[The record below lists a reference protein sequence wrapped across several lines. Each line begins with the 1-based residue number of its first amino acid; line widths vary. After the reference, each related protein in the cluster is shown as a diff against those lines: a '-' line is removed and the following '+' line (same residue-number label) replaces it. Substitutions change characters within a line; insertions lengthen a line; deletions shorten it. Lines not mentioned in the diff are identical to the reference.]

1 MIGNDFKDL
10 IMPTTD
16 TMHNKSLILTIVLLC
31 FGYFIDFYDLTIFSA
46 CYTNVIKDLFHITNS
61 IEIQHLYLTISNWYT
76 VGIILGAITF
86 GILGD
91 KFGRSYIIRYSILI
105 YSIAII
111 LSVFTKSIFFFTFLR
126 FVSGFGLATEFATS
140 SVLIAELLSTK
151 NTTTA
156 TKLLYLSGI
165 LGGICAVYIG
175 NKFSWQIMFIFGGI
189 IGIILYVFRKQ
200 ILESRLF
207 LLAQNQSPGNFLLLI
222 NSPGQFIKLL
232 KLFIIIV
239 PFNFIITAMFMLP
252 SFMPISFSLQRAVAI
267 LLIGFFLGNIVSTFL
282 CSYIVNYFKDYRSF
296 IWLTLLTFFISVPT
310 FILVNDHIFFAYNF
324 ILGLIGGGLPTIW
337 IQMINKEYPTNIRN
351 TASNT
356 LYALGRGSAV
366 IFNLFFLSWIKN
378 KQIFITN
385 TIASGFIISILMVIV
400 LLTSK
405 NTYAK
410 DLQTVG

>member
-1 MIGNDFKDL
+1 
-10 IMPTTD
+10 MPTTD
-16 TMHNKSLILTIVLLC
+16 TMHHRRLIFTIALLC

-46 CYTNVIKDLFHITNS
+46 CYTNVIKDLFHIYDN
-61 IEIQHLYLTISNWYT
+61 IEIQRLYLTISNYYT

-111 LSVFTKSIFFFTFLR
+111 LSVFTKSIIFFTFLR

-151 NTTTA
+151 NTTIA
-156 TKLLYLSGI
+156 TKLLYLSGVM
-165 LGGICAVYIG
+165 GGITAVYIG
-175 NKFSWQIMFIFGGI
+175 NIFSWKIMFLFGGL
-189 IGIILYVFRKQ
+189 IGIILYILRKQ

-207 LLAQNQSPGNFLLLI
+207 LLINSERRGNILSLI
-222 NSPGQFIKLL
+222 NSAKQITKLL
-232 KLFIIIV
+232 KLFILIV
-239 PFNFIITAMFMLP
+239 PFNFIISAMFMLP
-252 SFMPISFSLQRAVAI
+252 SYMPISFALDHAI
-267 LLIGFFLGNIVSTFL
+267 ALLLVGFFLGNIVSTFF

-296 IWLTLLTFFISVPT
+296 IWLSLLIFFVSIPAFVFITDQTFFI
-310 FILVNDHIFFAYNF
+310 YNF
-324 ILGLIGGGLPTIW
+324 ALGLIGGGLPTIW
-337 IQMINKEYPTNIRN
+337 IQMISKEYPTNIRN

-356 LYALGRGSAV
+356 LYALGRASTVG
-366 IFNLFFLSWIKN
+366 FNLFFLNWIKN
-378 KQIFITN
+378 RHVFITN
-385 TIASGFIISILMVIV
+385 TIICAVIISILIVVV

-410 DLQTVG
+410 DLHTI